1 MRKILNLININKI
14 DKLKS
19 CFGFI
24 NIKNAQKILL
34 SILLFVLIISIIC
47 KSFAFDI
54 GTKDLVL
61 HARCEVLLKYNGN
74 PINVNFV
81 SYEKDGQYYPAYCL
95 NDSLPGVDLTTYS
108 VNGGSKLQ
116 DVNVWRAII
125 NGYPYKSLAELGA
138 QNEQEAFTATR
149 EAVYTMLY
157 NRDTASY
164 SPMDS
169 DSGRRTYQVYLNIV
183 NAARSSS
190 EVIQN
195 NIETSVNRTSDEWK
209 VDEKD
214 SNYLSKTYMLSSN
227 IKSGYY
233 RIELEGD
240 VPLDTKVTDMDNNV
254 KSEFKVG
261 SGFKVL
267 VPIQSLD
274 KSGSFKI
281 KAVSNIETKP
291 VVYGATNL
299 VGTQDYALAGYMY
312 EESISN
318 ITEEYLKNLTKLQ
331 IIKQEYGTNN
341 RLAGVKFNLMDSEKR
356 VLKENLE
363 TNENGEIILDNI
375 LPGKYF
381 IGETETL
388 AGFNLYTDLI
398 EVDIDLNE
406 ECAVTINN
414 SLKEVKELD
423 KEFEKVEVVP
433 SYTETV
439 QNVEKVAEVKKINNV
454 TEVTTETLTEVPEA
468 TPAKLPVTGY

>member
-1 MRKILNLININKI
+1 
-14 DKLKS
+14 
-19 CFGFI
+19 
-24 NIKNAQKILL
+24 
-34 SILLFVLIISIIC
+34 
-47 KSFAFDI
+47 
-54 GTKDLVL
+54 
-61 HARCEVLLKYNGN
+61 
-74 PINVNFV
+74 
-81 SYEKDGQYYPAYCL
+81 
-95 NDSLPGVDLTTYS
+95 
-108 VNGGSKLQ
+108 
-116 DVNVWRAII
+116 
-125 NGYPYKSLAELGA
+125 
-138 QNEQEAFTATR
+138 
-149 EAVYTMLY
+149 
-157 NRDTASY
+157 
-164 SPMDS
+164 
-169 DSGRRTYQVYLNIV
+169 
-183 NAARSSS
+183 
-190 EVIQN
+190 
-195 NIETSVNRTSDEWK
+195 
-209 VDEKD
+209 
-214 SNYLSKTYMLSSN
+214 
-227 IKSGYY
+227 
-233 RIELEGD
+233 
-240 VPLDTKVTDMDNNV
+240 MDNNV

-331 IIKQEYGTNN
+331 ILKQEYGTNN

-439 QNVEKVAEVKKINNV
+439 QNVEKVAEIKKINNV
-454 TEVTTETLTEVPEA
+454 TEVTTETLTEAPEA